1 MEYNDIM
8 QQVCRVLTDDFE
20 IDPTLLQPQALLQ
33 KEIGIDSLDF
43 VDLIVSIHDNF
54 GFKPTQDEL
63 KDIKTLSDLCH
74 FIAAHN
80 G

>member
-20 IDPTLLQPQALLQ
+20 IDPALLQPQALLQ

-43 VDLIVSIHDNF
+43 VDLIVSIYDNF

-80 G
+80 D